1 VKNMPEIAKTRILIA
16 DDHQLINI
24 ALRKIFEECPDFE
37 VIADAADGEEAVKLA
52 ERLKPDI
59 IIMDISMP
67 KMNGLEATRKIKTA
81 NPDILI
87 LVLTVHS
94 DDEHIFGIIEAG
106 ADGYLIKSGLG
117 EGIVHSVRDLITG
130 KTVLSSSIL
139 KQLVERVLRHPVTPA
154 PVIDATLQGKIT
166 SREHEI
172 LVLAARGMTNKD
184 IAMKLNVSPLT
195 VKNYIVGIFNK
206 LGAHSRTDAVITGL
220 KLGIIGLKDL

>member
-1 VKNMPEIAKTRILIA
+1 MSAPKTKILIA
-16 DDHQLINI
+16 DDHQLICI
-24 ALRKIFEECPDFE
+24 ALRKIFEECDDFE
-37 VIADAADGEEAVKLA
+37 VIGDAADGEEAVKLA
-52 ERLKPDI
+52 EKLKPDI
-59 IIMDISMP
+59 VIMDISMP
-67 KMNGLEATRKIKTA
+67 KMNGLEATRKIKAA

-106 ADGYLIKSGLG
+106 ADGYLTKSGLG
-117 EGIVHSVRDLITG
+117 EGIIHSVRDLITG

-139 KQLVERVLRHPVTPA
+139 KQLVERVLRHPVTPP
-154 PVIDATLQGKIT
+154 PVVDSTLQGKIT
-166 SREHEI
+166 TREHEI

-184 IAMKLNVSPLT
+184 IALKLNVSPLT
-195 VKNYIVGIFNK
+195 IKNYFVDIFIK

>member
-1 VKNMPEIAKTRILIA
+1 MSSIAKTKILIA
-16 DDHQLINI
+16 DDHELINI
-24 ALRKIFEECPDFE
+24 ALRKIFEGCPDFE
-37 VIADAADGEEAVKLA
+37 VIADAQDGEEAVRLA
-52 ERLKPDI
+52 EKLKPDL

-67 KMNGLEATRKIKTA
+67 RMNGLEATRKIKTA

-117 EGIVHSVRDLITG
+117 ESIIHSVRDLITG

-139 KQLVERVLRHPVTPA
+139 KQLVERVLRHPVTPT
-154 PVIDATLQGKIT
+154 PVVDSTLQGKIT

-172 LVLAARGMTNKD
+172 LVLAARGLTNKD

-195 VKNYIVGIFNK
+195 VKNYIVDIFIK

-220 KLGIIGLKDL
+220 KAGIIGLKDL